1 MVLADLAE
9 IDIEMT
15 NAQTGLKDS
24 VNTSIQLLMHE
35 VDIEKDKKYEKER
48 KNEQN
53 RRTAF
58 YRSQKR
64 DTTSSSVPSS
74 AFSSA
79 STANI
84 IPVAHSSN
92 QSLDSIRSTMGV
104 TDLNSGISGPESGIS
119 GPESVPLRVHTPEQE
134 MSLQQAQSLPQR
146 HPKQHTQHHSHNQQQ
161 QQQQHTQQ
169 YTQQQQQ
176 QQQQQRQSG
185 SPQNSN
191 SNSYFM
197 EQHGLMI
204 PSASNQLVAPG
215 PSFTHPHSH
224 SHPPSHSQPHP
235 RPLSP
240 VPTHT
245 HILPLISTR
254 TSTIAATAPTAPTA
268 GTLTPPIL
276 TLVGVTDT
284 NTQSLSQFSST
295 SAALDDDHLRPQR
308 YTENEFN
315 KDFPNFKDLGSS
327 STADSWICRDDLS
340 IPKKDPGY
348 YSSSELLARY
358 PML

>member
-92 QSLDSIRSTMGV
+92 QSLDSIISTMGV
-104 TDLNSGISGPESGIS
+104 TDLHSGTSGPESGIS

-146 HPKQHTQHHSHNQQQ
+146 HPQQHIQHTQHHSHNQQ
-161 QQQQHTQQ
+161 HT
-169 YTQQQQQ
+169 QQQQ

-185 SPQNSN
+185 SPQNSI
-191 SNSYFM
+191 SNSCFM
-197 EQHGLMI
+197 EQHGLMM
-204 PSASNQLVAPG
+204 PSASNQFIAPG
-215 PSFTHPHSH
+215 SSLTHLHTHPPSH
-224 SHPPSHSQPHP
+224 SHPSSHPHSQPHP

-245 HILPLISTR
+245 HILPLIPTR

-295 SAALDDDHLRPQR
+295 SAALDDDHPRPQR